1 MMNDFSAHDPCVG
14 IFWYN
19 PETHSLFG
27 VRKEA
32 VSPARMEAAAR
43 DGYPFIIY
51 PETNEDVW
59 KQEAF
64 PGDYAR
70 TPRGRVSWIVN
81 QFVILVGSWARPI
94 QDELTALL
102 KSEFALPS
110 LHLVFDNHWDIEP

>member
-1 MMNDFSAHDPCVG
+1 MSNHTDYPSVG

-27 VRKEA
+27 VRKES
-32 VSPARMEAAAR
+32 VSPARIEAAAL

-59 KQEAF
+59 KHEAF

-70 TPRGRVSWIVN
+70 TPRGRISWIVN
-81 QFVILVGSWARPI
+81 QFVVLVGNWACPV
-94 QDELTALL
+94 QEELVELL
-102 KSEFALPS
+102 KEEFSLPS
-110 LHLVFDNHWDIEP
+110 LELVYDGHWDVKP